1 MGCNWIEREAEHNDI
16 EFSDWS
22 GKAAASL
29 LARSRFVPRC
39 FDCTVNVP
47 VIDMTAPESF
57 RAFRTYLDQWAGVAK
72 RGGEFKWS
80 ADIDLEQV
88 EYLVHA
94 FYRIAT
100 RANAAAEARG
110 RFYMPPE
117 GEAFY
122 MSLIHGV
129 LDALESA
136 GTPAAEF
143 AEELRQFWP
152 GV

>member
-1 MGCNWIEREAEHNDI
+1 VQVDI
-16 EFSDWS
+16 
-22 GKAAASL
+22 GPVAASSATAWVGY
-29 LARSRFVPRC
+29 ARAVLEGYGL
-39 FDCTVNVP
+39 DDDEP
-47 VIDMTAPESF
+47 VDKHIGSEVVVSF
-57 RAFRTYLDQWAGVAK
+57 RRLLDEWARVAD

-80 ADIDLEQV
+80 TELDLEEV

-100 RANAAAEARG
+100 RANAAAAARG

-122 MSLIHGV
+122 MSLVHGV

-152 GV
+152 GGL

>member
-1 MGCNWIEREAEHNDI
+1 VQIGI
-16 EFSDWS
+16 
-22 GKAAASL
+22 GPVAASSATAWIDYAGAVL
-29 LARSRFVPRC
+29 EGYGL
-39 FDCTVNVP
+39 DDDEP
-47 VIDMTAPESF
+47 VDKHVGSEVVA
-57 RAFRTYLDQWAGVAK
+57 AFRKYLDQWARVAK

-80 ADIDLEQV
+80 AEVDLEEV

-110 RFYMPPE
+110 QFYMPPE
-117 GEAFY
+117 GEEFY
-122 MSLIHGV
+122 MSLVHGV

>member
-1 MGCNWIEREAEHNDI
+1 VQIGI
-16 EFSDWS
+16 
-22 GKAAASL
+22 GPVAASSATAWIDY
-29 LARSRFVPRC
+29 ARAVLEGYGL
-39 FDCTVNVP
+39 DDDEP
-47 VIDMTAPESF
+47 VDKHVGSEVVASF
-57 RAFRTYLDQWAGVAK
+57 RKYLDQWARVAK

-80 ADIDLEQV
+80 AEIDLEEV

-94 FYRIAT
+94 FYRLAT
-100 RANAAAEARG
+100 RANDAAEARG
-110 RFYMPPE
+110 HFYMPTE

-122 MSLIHGV
+122 MSLVHGL
-129 LDALESA
+129 LDALESE